1 MKIKIKSIKVTA
13 LNNNIQ
19 VKVVSKKNVKLA
31 LK

>member
-1 MKIKIKSIKVTA
+1 MKLKTKSIKVTA
-13 LNNNIQ
+13 FSGNIQ

>member
-1 MKIKIKSIKVTA
+1 MKLKVNSIKVTA
-13 LNNNIQ
+13 SGKGTT